1 MFTMPAEQAV
11 SEGSTPLSAQRQVVL
26 VVDDEPDILTSIK
39 TFLEGA
45 IDNVHVETATSGPA
59 ALDYVQEN
67 AVDLILSD
75 YRMPEM
81 NGLELLAKVREHRSK
96 VPRII
101 ITAYPDLELAIDA
114 INNEDVERFFTKP
127 LDPLQ
132 IVQTVQEILHA
143 QRSDAMRKRAYARAL
158 NMLRKERKADRS
170 DDEPVKA

>member
-1 MFTMPAEQAV
+1 MFTMPTEQA
-11 SEGSTPLSAQRQVVL
+11 SELRETPLSAERQVVL

-45 IDNVHVETATSGPA
+45 LENVHVETATSGPQ
-59 ALDYVQEN
+59 ALDYVREN

-101 ITAYPDLELAIDA
+101 ITAYPDLELALDA

-143 QRSDAMRKRAYARAL
+143 QRSNAMRKQAYARAL
-158 NMLRKERKADRS
+158 NMLRKERRADA
-170 DDEPVKA
+170 DDDKPATI

>member
-1 MFTMPAEQAV
+1 MPAEQAV
-11 SEGSTPLSAQRQVVL
+11 SEGTTPLSAERQVVL

-45 IDNVHVETATSGPA
+45 IDNVHVETATSGPL
-59 ALDYVQEN
+59 ALDYIQEN

-75 YRMPEM
+75 YRMPGM
-81 NGLELLAKVREHRSK
+81 NGLEFLAQVRDHRSK

-132 IVQTVQEILHA
+132 IVQTVQEILHS
-143 QRSDAMRKRAYARAL
+143 QRSDAMRKQAYARAL
-158 NMLRKERKADRS
+158 NMLRKKRGADRS
-170 DDEPVKA
+170 DDEPVPV